1 MTTEDVTLSVE
12 GLRAGY
18 GDLVAVWDTD
28 LAVFRGRITGLLGRN
43 GAGKSTVFR
52 ALAGLSP
59 AQRGTIRWKGEE
71 ITHLPPYRRSAL
83 GLAVVQEGKRVFRQ
97 RTIEEN
103 LLLGGFSTRLGRR
116 ALLERAQSVYDRFPV
131 LAARRQE
138 TAGGLSGGQQQM
150 LAIGQALMSNPEVI
164 LLDEPSAGLA
174 PSVVA
179 EVLSVVQQL
188 GRDEG
193 MGVLL
198 IEQDVDLVADLVDS
212 VTVLELGR
220 VVYHGVP
227 SATRIREAMEAVHA
241 SEEHK

>member
-1 MTTEDVTLSVE
+1 MTTEDVTLSAE

-28 LAVFRGRITGLLGRN
+28 LTVHRGGITGLLGRN

-59 AQRGTIRWKGEE
+59 AQRGAVRWKGEE

-116 ALLERAQSVYDRFPV
+116 ALRERARSVYARFPV
-131 LAARRQE
+131 LADRRHE
-138 TAGGLSGGQQQM
+138 PAGGLSGGQQQM
-150 LAIGQALMSNPEVI
+150 LAIGQALMSEPEVI

-179 EVLSVVQQL
+179 EVLDVVQQL

-193 MGVLL
+193 LGVLL
-198 IEQDVDLVADLVDS
+198 IEQDVDLVAGLVDT

-220 VVYHGVP
+220 VVYHGEP
-227 SATRIREAMEAVHA
+227 SAPRIRAAMEAVHA
-241 SEEHK
+241 TEGAK